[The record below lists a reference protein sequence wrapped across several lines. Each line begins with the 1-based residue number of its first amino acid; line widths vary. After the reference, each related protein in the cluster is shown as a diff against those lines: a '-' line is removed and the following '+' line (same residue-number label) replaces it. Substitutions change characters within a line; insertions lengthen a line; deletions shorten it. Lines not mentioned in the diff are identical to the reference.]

1 MFAQVIRRLVD
12 LANIHPN
19 ERAALHE
26 QINVEVAQAAL
37 ATPPEEPPPAAP
49 LAAVPDLPPEAPPA
63 AA

>member
-12 LANIHPN
+12 VANIHPN

-26 QINVEVAQAAL
+26 QINMEVARTAL

-49 LAAVPDLPPEAPPA
+49 ASAAATPPETPPA